1 MTTSAQPLQQEQQQ
15 QQQQQQQEQQQI
27 QQAQP
32 DVNYGTGLESIV
44 EE

>member
-1 MTTSAQPLQQEQQQ
+1 MTTSAQQLQQEQQQ
-15 QQQQQQQEQQQI
+15 QEQQQEQQQI